1 MELAWVYGHLSL
13 KKDVISSVNYL
24 VAVGMLLVVLTI

>member
-1 MELAWVYGHLSL
+1 MVIYLWR
-13 KKDVISSVNYL
+13 KDAISSVNYL